1 MDIKKILLTGASA
14 ALLSVM
20 GACSDDSSS
29 PVTPPDDNV
38 PVTPGNNS
46 SDSGSAQNPGSSS
59 SNKPSNDVLV
69 SSSSLS
75 DTDEPQMACSEI
87 MYNAPD
93 GSALEWVEVY
103 IAGGSDMDNMQNFQL
118 HLSGDVDFTFPAEPL
133 KKGEYVV
140 VANDLDL
147 FKAAYPNFAGR
158 VFGGMTGKMINEG
171 GVVNVKVRGEG
182 DVTCAFSSEPP
193 WPSLADGKGRTLV
206 YTGGIAA
213 QSVSWCASAAAGGN
227 PGVGNDACVD
237 VVNTVRINEVMPWSI
252 GKTAWMELYN
262 SGSEAVDVT
271 GWTVFVKMTGKTLTI
286 KSGVVPAGGYLVL
299 DGAEAFDSEL
309 IVSEQ
314 GGEIYLYGAVEGQES
329 SIWLPAGTGVSGV
342 VDVAD
347 GSVAQGP
354 LVEATPGA
362 PNSALKLGSVY
373 INEIHYH
380 PNDKGDLPFEFLE
393 LMNAGEEDIKFYNAS
408 VGMGWKVEGIGLEFP
423 SEAVFPAHSMILLI
437 PEILEDVSIPGWGPD
452 LVRTSYKIPENV
464 QIFTYAGKLSNR
476 GETIAVKEPYTKS
489 ADGKFF
495 YSWHDA
501 TLYSDAW
508 AGLTEADGAGY
519 SLQRVDLTTM
529 GYGPSAWKAAEPTPG
544 K

>member
-133 KKGEYVV
+133 KKGEYIV
-140 VANDLDL
+140 VANDLAL
-147 FKAAYPNFAGR
+147 FNAAYPNFAGR

-206 YTGGIAA
+206 YTL
-213 QSVSWCASAAAGGN
+213 S
-227 PGVGNDACVD
+227 
-237 VVNTVRINEVMPWSI
+237 
-252 GKTAWMELYN
+252 
-262 SGSEAVDVT
+262 
-271 GWTVFVKMTGKTLTI
+271 
-286 KSGVVPAGGYLVL
+286 
-299 DGAEAFDSEL
+299 L
-309 IVSEQ
+309 IH
-314 GGEIYLYGAVEGQES
+314 I
-329 SIWLPAGTGVSGV
+329 
-342 VDVAD
+342 
-347 GSVAQGP
+347 
-354 LVEATPGA
+354 
-362 PNSALKLGSVY
+362 
-373 INEIHYH
+373 
-380 PNDKGDLPFEFLE
+380 
-393 LMNAGEEDIKFYNAS
+393 
-408 VGMGWKVEGIGLEFP
+408 
-423 SEAVFPAHSMILLI
+423 
-437 PEILEDVSIPGWGPD
+437 
-452 LVRTSYKIPENV
+452 
-464 QIFTYAGKLSNR
+464 
-476 GETIAVKEPYTKS
+476 
-489 ADGKFF
+489 
-495 YSWHDA
+495 
-501 TLYSDAW
+501 
-508 AGLTEADGAGY
+508 
-519 SLQRVDLTTM
+519 
-529 GYGPSAWKAAEPTPG
+529 
-544 K
+544 